1 MLKQYI
7 LGIFQSRQ
15 FVDFII
21 TVNKAKLLSIE
32 KVRFSEEIDKVNLN
46 KDDKTLDFSSLK
58 SLGILLLYLG
68 NLLLLSNKIFSLIC

>member
-15 FVDFII
+15 FMDTVL

-46 KDDKTLDFSSLK
+46 KNDKTLDFSSLK
-58 SLGILLLYLG
+58 SLGILLIYLG
-68 NLLLLSNKIFSLIC
+68 NLLLLSNKIFF